1 MRHRSR
7 DDRGASM
14 VEVGIVLP
22 ILLMLAV
29 GLSEIGFLV
38 IDYITVTNAAR
49 SGARTGA
56 AAANDPSAD
65 DAILDVVEEDVCNLR
80 YGDVVSVQIYKADP
94 SDGSMPD
101 PVSSGLV
108 NTYIPGGP
116 LQCDAIGHAFVC
128 DPSLSCTWDPASRD
142 NAPPGFDAVGVRIV
156 FSHTY
161 VVGLLPFPT
170 GPFHED
176 VVMQLEPDTSLG
188 S

>member
-1 MRHRSR
+1 MRRRTR

-14 VEVGIVLP
+14 VEVGIILPVL
-22 ILLMLAV
+22 LTLAV
-29 GLSEIGFLV
+29 GLAEIGFLV

-65 DAILDVVEEDVCNLR
+65 TSVLDVVEEDVCNLR
-80 YGDVVSVQIYKADP
+80 YGDVIRVQIYKADP
-94 SDGSMPD
+94 GDGSMPD

-108 NTYIPGGP
+108 NSYIPGGP
-116 LQCDAIGHAFVC
+116 LQCDAAGHAFVC
-128 DPSLSCTWDPASRD
+128 DPMLSCSWASTSRD
-142 NAPPGFDAVGVRIV
+142 NVPPGFDALGVRV
-156 FSHTY
+156 EFSHEY
-161 VVGLLPFPT
+161 VIGFIPLPT
-170 GPFHED
+170 GTFTED